1 MAAAIPPKV
10 SKYVDVV
17 VSIAAALVIYGALQK
32 ILHSPTADLWLKIG
46 LYTEAVVFL
55 IYGILY
61 IIYPAVGDASHS
73 EELLVEAGPKV
84 HGGTVHALDKA
95 MAQADITPQNLNL
108 LGENFKKL
116 NTTLTNMNQIADV
129 VKVTGDYTTRTQEVT
144 QALSKVKDAYLGA
157 ANSVSSFNTASEGA
171 KMFNEQMQVLNKNLS
186 SLNTMYELELKA
198 GNNNIQAL
206 NGYYAKLSDSAKA
219 MTNSAEDAKKVQEQ
233 IAAMAGNL
241 TRLNTVYGN
250 MLSAMQGR

>member
-17 VSIAAALVIYGALQK
+17 VSVAAALVIYGALQK

-73 EELLVEAGPKV
+73 EELLVEAPAKGSK
-84 HGGTVHALDKA
+84 GALGAMDKA
-95 MAQADITPQNLNL
+95 LAEADITPANLNM

-144 QALSKVKDAYLGA
+144 QALSKVKDAYIGA
-157 ANSVSSFNTASEGA
+157 ANSVGAFNSASEGA
-171 KMFNEQMQVLNKNLS
+171 KVFHEQVQVLTKNLS
-186 SLNTMYELELKA
+186 SLNTIYELELKES
-198 GNNNIQAL
+198 NNHLKVL
-206 NGYYAKLSDSAKA
+206 NGFYGKLAETSKI

-233 IAAMAGNL
+233 LTGLAGNL
-241 TRLNTVYGN
+241 NRLNTVYGN